1 MKIPNIIKLNLP
13 ELLQATTDLPLS
25 GKLMKSANNLVY
37 LDVDDDYVHRL
48 FPLLIQKLPENFS
61 GIKKPDYFGKGSAG
75 AHVSV
80 IYPEENKVIQL
91 KDLNQVHHFK
101 IKEFVAADIGAK
113 KYFVLLVESESLL
126 ALRRKYG
133 LSDLLCFKGYGIG
146 FHVTV
151 GTKSLVF

>member
-1 MKIPNIIKLNLP
+1 MKIPNTIKLNLP
-13 ELLQATTDLPLS
+13 ELLQTAADLPLS
-25 GKLMKSANNLVY
+25 GKLMKSHNNLVY

-48 FPLLIQKLPENFS
+48 FPLLKDGLPENTAA
-61 GIKKPDYFGKGSAG
+61 IKKPDYFGKESAG

-126 ALRRKYG
+126 ALRRKHG
-133 LSDLLCFKGYGIG
+133 LSDLLCFKGYGIE

-151 GTKSLVF
+151 GTRSLAF